1 MRFFVTGGSRGIGA
15 QIVLAAARAGYDV
28 AFTYRSDAEAA
39 QRVTEQAQAEA
50 PECGIRAYRL
60 DVRDSEAVDAVADR
74 AQADLGDIT
83 VVVNNAGVVRA
94 GLAASLSDDDWREVL
109 DTHLSGA
116 FYVCRAFLPTMLA
129 LGSGRIINMSSV
141 VAGGMSGMANY
152 AAAKAGL
159 HGLTRTLAK
168 EYGRKGISANC
179 VVAGPVDTDMAQAHL
194 SDTASVLR
202 RSHAPTPEGRLGDP
216 ARLAQTVLF
225 LASEAAGDIN
235 GAEIVVSGGMD
246 WLP

>member
-15 QIVLAAARAGYDV
+15 AIVLAAARAGHDV
-28 AFTYRSDAEAA
+28 AFTYRSDADAA
-39 QRVTEQAQAEA
+39 QRVTRQAQAEA
-50 PECGIRAYRL
+50 PGCRIHAYQL
-60 DVRDSEAVDAVADR
+60 DVRDSETVDAVADR
-74 AQADLGDIT
+74 AQADLGDMT
-83 VVVNNAGVVRA
+83 VIVNNAGVVRA
-94 GLAASLSDDDWREVL
+94 GLAASMSDDHWREVL
-109 DTHLSGA
+109 DTNLSGA
-116 FYVCRAFLPTMLA
+116 FYVCRAFLPTMLT
-129 LGSGRIINMSSV
+129 LGGGRIINISSV

-168 EYGRKGISANC
+168 EYGRKGITANC

-194 SDTASVLR
+194 SERVSALR
-202 RSHAPTPEGRLGDP
+202 QTHAPTPEGRLGDP

-225 LASEAAGDIN
+225 LASDAASDIN